1 MTPFRLFSQVQVTD
15 WFNTA
20 RQKFARQAQ
29 FARIESTAQTN
40 FHESSSDHTVHVGH
54 YLRLSCS
61 SDRRS
66 C

>member
-20 RQKFARQAQ
+20 RQKLARQDQ

-40 FHESSSDHTVHVGH
+40 FHESSSDYTAHVARR
-54 YLRLSCS
+54 LRLSCS

-66 C
+66 